1 MPATESSELIGIIAA
16 IVILT
21 FTFGTLVATFLPIIN
36 AILGLLCTLAI
47 IRMLSNVTSVPSVAP
62 TLATMIG
69 LGVGIDYGLFIITR
83 HFRGLSDGLEVK
95 ESIARAAATSGGAVF
110 FAGSTVTIALLSL
123 LVANIPQVTA
133 MGEMAAI
140 AVVIAVL
147 AALTLL
153 PATLAVL
160 GPHIN
165 AIRVRPPYSEA
176 RARSGLW
183 AKWANE
189 IAKHPAWSGA
199 VALVI
204 LIPMIIPIH
213 SLNLG
218 QQDNAAMSEST
229 TIRQAYDLTTKYF
242 GAGTNGP
249 LLVAIK
255 LGSPAKRAARPR
267 APRTRG

>member
-36 AILGLLCTLAI
+36 AIIGLLCTLAI

-83 HFRGLSDGLEVK
+83 HFRGLSDGS
-95 ESIARAAATSGGAVF
+95 ESRSRSRAPLATSGGAVF

-153 PATLAVL
+153 PASLA
-160 GPHIN
+160 HSDRTSTRF
-165 AIRVRPPYSEA
+165 AS
-176 RARSGLW
+176 ARS
-183 AKWANE
+183 
-189 IAKHPAWSGA
+189 
-199 VALVI
+199 
-204 LIPMIIPIH
+204 
-213 SLNLG
+213 
-218 QQDNAAMSEST
+218 T
-229 TIRQAYDLTTKYF
+229 
-242 GAGTNGP
+242 
-249 LLVAIK
+249 
-255 LGSPAKRAARPR
+255 PR
-267 APRTRG
+267 SARTRGSGRSGRMRSPSTQPGAARSHW